1 MKSECV
7 TLEQD
12 NNTMNQQIDVLNH
25 HLNDQD
31 NEILA
36 LQRQLDS
43 ILKDRDF
50 LAVET
55 SVKSLKLIYREMRRS
70 LEIWVQT

>member
-1 MKSECV
+1 MKTECI
-7 TLEQD
+7 TLEQE
-12 NNTMNQQIDVLNH
+12 NSNMHQQIDVLNH

-36 LQRQLDS
+36 LQRQLES

-50 LAVET
+50 LAIEA
-55 SVKSLKLIYREMRRS
+55 SVKTKLI
-70 LEIWVQT
+70 